1 MAWLN
6 GFIHTYV
13 RPSLPHSFIIMFF
26 CRTNL
31 RMFTAGMISLP
42 IVAQCGRIRTTSSF
56 INGFVKNHCSVKRTL
71 QRSFPWRNL
80 STIDPNDCGPLDETV
95 LNRTRGWI
103 ENVVVGLNLCPFAER
118 PMKRGQ
124 VTIDVVRGADE
135 EEILASVLYH
145 MIKLSSPDVIGTS
158 IIVSPDLY
166 ADDFF
171 SYMELVQYIEDIIPK
186 HDLDGII
193 QLAPFHPLF
202 EFAGEDSS
210 DISTY
215 TNKSPYPMFHILR
228 EEEVSAAV
236 KQLDDDSS
244 QVWKRNIGILESLEN
259 DLGAKSLRK
268 WLSDPTK
275 SDDSIKKVIKAVL
288 DESKRNKFESIE

>member
-1 MAWLN
+1 
-6 GFIHTYV
+6 
-13 RPSLPHSFIIMFF
+13 
-26 CRTNL
+26 
-31 RMFTAGMISLP
+31 MISLP
-42 IVAQCGRIRTTSSF
+42 IISQCCRIRTTCSF
-56 INGFVKNHCSVKRTL
+56 INGGFENHHRLIKRAVE
-71 QRSFPWRNL
+71 RSFPPWRNW
-80 STIDPNDCGPLDETV
+80 STMNPNNNDCGGPSFTDSETV
-95 LNRTRGWI
+95 LNRTRNWI

-124 VTIDVVRGADE
+124 LTIDVVRGVDE
-135 EEILASVLYH
+135 EDVVASVLYQ
-145 MIKLSSPDVIGTS
+145 MIKLSSPDEVGTS

-166 ADDFF
+166 ADDFS
-171 SYMELVQYIEDIIPK
+171 SYMEIVHYMEDIIPE

-236 KQLDDDSS
+236 KQLNDDSS
-244 QVWKRNIGILESLEN
+244 QVWKRNIDILESLEN
-259 DLGAKSLRK
+259 NLGAQNLRN
-268 WLSDPTK
+268 WLTDPTN
-275 SDDSIKKVIKAVL
+275 SDDDSIKNKIKAVL
-288 DESKRNKFESIE
+288 KESKRNKFDITE